1 MHEFVSY
8 NLDGGNY
15 HINDDGLDTVE
26 LKDSYQNNTP
36 FPHIVISKAVD
47 PNMLS
52 DIAEE
57 VNNFQPQV
65 KKSFYG
71 SIKKFTPL
79 IITKLFAKK

>member
-8 NLDGGNY
+8 NLDAVNY
-15 HINDDGLDTVE
+15 HINDDGLDAVE

-36 FPHIVISKAVD
+36 FPHIVIPKAVD